1 MLQAAEWQ
9 DACEAGQLS
18 SCAVDRS
25 MDLDSQVMTDMHVQ
39 DLPSSAAAPLS

>member
-25 MDLDSQVMTDMHVQ
+25 MDLDSQVMTDMHLQ
-39 DLPSSAAAPLS
+39 NLASFMATALN